1 MKNPYEI
8 LEVSQD
14 VTTPQ
19 ILKAMTTA
27 LRKRKHS
34 NTDIAQA
41 RAQLSKPATRLAAD
55 FTFPIFESYDNMEPL
70 IGTVKLEIIDIN
82 SINADAY
89 NSI

>member
-19 ILKAMTTA
+19 IMKAMATA

-34 NTDIAQA
+34 NTDVAQA
-41 RAQLSKPATRLAAD
+41 SAQLRNPATRLAAD

-70 IGTVKLEIIDIN
+70 VAALQPEIIDIN
-82 SINADAY
+82 SINADEY
-89 NSI
+89 NSL

>member
-14 VTTPQ
+14 ATNAQ
-19 ILKAMTTA
+19 ILRAMATA
-27 LRKRKHS
+27 MKKKLYS

-55 FTFPIFESYDNMEPL
+55 FTFPIFDPFNDIKPL
-70 IGTVKLEIIDIN
+70 KATYTHEIIDIN
-82 SINADAY
+82 SIDPDAY
-89 NSI
+89 NSL